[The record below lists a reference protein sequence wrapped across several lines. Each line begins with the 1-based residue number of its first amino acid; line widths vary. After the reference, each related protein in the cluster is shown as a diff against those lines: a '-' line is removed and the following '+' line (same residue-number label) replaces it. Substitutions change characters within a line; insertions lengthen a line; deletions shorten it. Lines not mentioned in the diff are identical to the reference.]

1 MSTVGISLQF
11 PVKKEKKLHVLI
23 LSISLTVTWKVKE
36 LHPSGIEEI
45 ETFAMANKKLDKI
58 IMAYTNC
65 PKIIGLVT

>member
-36 LHPSGIEEI
+36 LHPSGI
-45 ETFAMANKKLDKI
+45 
-58 IMAYTNC
+58 
-65 PKIIGLVT
+65 